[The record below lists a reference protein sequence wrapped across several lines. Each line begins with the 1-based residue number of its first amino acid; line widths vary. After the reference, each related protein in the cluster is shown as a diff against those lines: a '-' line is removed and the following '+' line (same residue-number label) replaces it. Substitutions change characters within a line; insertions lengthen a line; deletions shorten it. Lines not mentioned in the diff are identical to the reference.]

1 MLDYLEYLNLDGT
14 KIAVIL
20 AGIFLASQ
28 VIGKLLEI
36 KGKVAPEYLRIRKYL
51 KRKSE
56 ERKAFSKAIG
66 FLEEYQQ
73 MAETLEKVNC
83 LLADLDSHYSKD
95 NIAKRDEWMKWV
107 NDRAVVYDAS
117 IDRLEKKMDGV
128 IETLK
133 DNTKMTEENFVQNS
147 RDRIIDFANRV
158 GDKNVVVSKEEFNR
172 IFKVHDKYEKFLEER
187 NLTNGEIDVAICVIE
202 ESYKEHLKNHTFI
215 ENIRGYNIK

>member
-14 KIAVIL
+14 KIAAIL
-20 AGIFLASQ
+20 AGTFLTSQ

-36 KGKVAPEYLRIRKYL
+36 KGKVVPEYLRIRKYL
-51 KRKSE
+51 KRKSD
-56 ERKAFSKAIG
+56 ERKALSKAIE

-73 MAETLEKVNC
+73 MAETLKKVNG

-117 IDRLEKKMDGV
+117 IDRLERKFDGV

-147 RDRIIDFANRV
+147 RDRIIDFANKV
-158 GDKNVVVSKEEFNR
+158 GDNNVVVSKEEFNR

-215 ENIRGYNIK
+215 ENIRGYSK